1 MLVGHSGKDPTKGLR
16 GSSAQRAG
24 TDTEIEITNN
34 EDMGMRTAVT
44 TKQRDMETGK
54 TISFL
59 LSREVLGQD
68 EDGDDITTCTIRE
81 PTEDEIKEAKR
92 PKFLGKNQLLFKEVF
107 YQLRGEGIGVK
118 THLELAG
125 LLAVLIGALMMKR

>member
-1 MLVGHSGKDPTKGLR
+1 
-16 GSSAQRAG
+16 
-24 TDTEIEITNN
+24 
-34 EDMGMRTAVT
+34 
-44 TKQRDMETGK
+44 METGK

-92 PKFLGKNQLLFKEVF
+92 PK
-107 YQLRGEGIGVK
+107 LRVK
-118 THLELAG
+118 TNYYL
-125 LLAVLIGALMMKR
+125 KRFLSA